1 MRMPPDVPPIE
12 VIAPPSTAQWVL
24 WALAPAFL
32 AIGFALGALI
42 L

>member
-12 VIAPPSTAQWVL
+12 AVTPPSIAQWVL
-24 WALAPAFL
+24 WALAPACL
-32 AIGFALGALI
+32 ILGFALGALI